1 MIDDRRERAVG
12 AVLLLACFLSSTRL
26 VRHEGVYREDV
37 ASFNFLPPPWLTE
50 FRLSLFGDS
59 FWTHGLNYLL
69 GLSCLLGACALLGQL
84 RRGPSLVLAFGL
96 AVKAYIYS
104 GDFRLWSG
112 YDYLHLSLG
121 VLYLAAPAS
130 RLAAVRIGLALVI
143 SLSGLNQLVFGEF
156 TPTAILQ
163 LLVPFA
169 WVLPRPLPKVATG
182 LLVVLFLL
190 QGLESSA
197 EDAMT
202 VVPCLLLTE
211 GEVGRPRGRLFW
223 LALAGV
229 AGVGLL
235 SLGHPQVALISREP
249 EVRAEIRIR
258 KGDKTWMLE
267 ISDSPRTRMK
277 ILQAVGETGSG
288 WKRIPVMEPILAGET
303 VIFNPAYFKEEP
315 ASLQEPH
322 LYQFYAD
329 EVARRLAPDE
339 LQVRFWRDGKLQG
352 SIRR

>member
-1 MIDDRRERAVG
+1 MTDDRRERAIG
-12 AVLLLACFLSSTRL
+12 AVLLLGCFLSSTRL

-50 FRLSLFGDS
+50 FRLRLFGDS

-96 AVKAYIYS
+96 AIKAFIYS

-130 RLAAVRIGLALVI
+130 RLAAVRAGLALVI
-143 SLSGLNQLVFGEF
+143 CLSGLNQLVFGEF
-156 TPTAILQ
+156 TPTAIVQ

-169 WVLPRPLPKVATG
+169 WVLPRPLPQAATG
-182 LLVVLFLL
+182 LLVVLFVL

-211 GEVGRPRGRLFW
+211 GEVGRPRGSLFW
-223 LALAGV
+223 LALVGV
-229 AGVGLL
+229 AAVGLC
-235 SLGHPQVALISREP
+235 SLGHPQAALVSREP
-249 EVRAEIRIR
+249 DIRAEIRVR
-258 KGDKTWMLE
+258 KGDKTWMVE
-267 ISDSPRTRMK
+267 ISDSAGARMK
-277 ILQAVGETGSG
+277 VLQVVGENGSG
-288 WKRIPVMEPILAGET
+288 WKRIPVMEPILAGDT
-303 VIFNPAYFKEEP
+303 IVLNPAYFKEEP
-315 ASLQEPH
+315 SSLQEPY
-322 LYQFYAD
+322 LYEFYAA
-329 EVARRLAPDE
+329 EVARRLSPDE
-339 LQVRFWRDGKLQG
+339 LQVRFWRDGKLQR